1 MNNTIITTISG
12 VNFYYMGK
20 CAEFK
25 NCHILSYDTSS
36 KNCNFRVSDNRE
48 KWVDVCKKV
57 YNSLVL

>member
-1 MNNTIITTISG
+1 MKNTIITTING

-25 NCHILSYDTSS
+25 NCHILSYDPGN

-48 KWVDVCKKV
+48 KWADICRKV
-57 YNSLVL
+57 FDNLGF